1 MCIVYSL
8 NPSLYCTGQA
18 GHGRA
23 NFIGKDDNCDSTL
36 TIYMNCLSMDVA
48 YNPRLKKYNPRYC
61 TETDKGFTFWLDLS
75 VPVLG
80 IRISTLVWAENYHNK
95 LQKSLKMYNFISL
108 AVKHY
113 PGIRIPTPEIKFGT

>member
-23 NFIGKDDNCDSTL
+23 NFLGKDDNWDSTL

-75 VPVLG
+75 VPVLC
-80 IRISTLVWAENYHNK
+80 IRIR
-95 LQKSLKMYNFISL
+95 
-108 AVKHY
+108 
-113 PGIRIPTPEIKFGT
+113 IRIGSVFRSFLDPDPDPDPHMQNRIK